1 MFPGLCARGR
11 FRAWQQL
18 GDPLKFTSFIPSFCL
33 HSQSHRRGPRST
45 VWPCCALP
53 NPHRGLQVTKEAHPR
68 LSHCGCG
75 EFWALPP
82 GPGSEQPTVGSP
94 ARSYSEALLSV
105 GKGLSLTL
113 EGPVMDPRCLQGVV
127 AERGLYRSSIPAGSK
142 ALAGG
147 HGAWESQG
155 DPAHTPQRGL
165 GALPSPACARD
176 GEVGRPLALGPAH
189 SGCNWLQLEGR
200 RDWGLW
206 AAAPWGL
213 LDLGLGA
220 REEELVHPE
229 TSAWAEGAPQAGPG
243 QAFRP
248 WAPVGQS
255 QAGCVR
261 PMESRGPAHQAL
273 RSPAWGTAVP
283 AIPHCPASEGL

>member
-1 MFPGLCARGR
+1 MLCQILTVVFKSGKKLT
-11 FRAWQQL
+11 L
-18 GDPLKFTSFIPSFCL
+18 G
-33 HSQSHRRGPRST
+33 
-45 VWPCCALP
+45 
-53 NPHRGLQVTKEAHPR
+53 

-75 EFWALPP
+75 EFRALPP
-82 GPGSEQPTVGSP
+82 GSGSEQPTVGSP

-113 EGPVMDPRCLQGVV
+113 EGPVMDPRHLQGVV
-127 AERGLYRSSIPAGSK
+127 AERGSYRSSIPAGSK
-142 ALAGG
+142 GLAGG

-165 GALPSPACARD
+165 GALPSPACTCG
-176 GEVGRPLALGPAH
+176 GEVGRPLALGLAH
-189 SGCNWLQLEGR
+189 SGCKRLQPEGR
-200 RDWGLW
+200 HDWGLW
-206 AAAPWGL
+206 TAAPWGL

-243 QAFRP
+243 QAFRL

-255 QAGCVR
+255 QARCVR
-261 PMESRGPAHQAL
+261 PMESRGQLTRPSVPWRGAQLFQLFH
-273 RSPAWGTAVP
+273 AVQHP
-283 AIPHCPASEGL
+283 RACRCCGPGPNA